1 MKKNLNLFQILYYF
15 LFGISSS
22 IVGAIIASWPLLFI
36 FVLLQKTNELVHLSI
51 FKVMHNYNQ
60 LMFYLLNPFK
70 TVLKMDDFS
79 TSKNAAE
86 HFADCKNLFVF
97 TFIIF
102 IFCLIIYVIAKKT
115 KNRTWL
121 KLDKT
126 WALLFLI
133 LPVVILPF
141 AITNFDSFFVVF
153 HHFLFSNTNWL
164 FDPNLDPII
173 NILTE
178 GFFASCFAVAGII
191 YELFFAAKLIQK

>member
-102 IFCLIIYVIAKKT
+102 IFCLIIHVIAKKT

-153 HHFLFSNTNWL
+153 HHLLFSNTNWL

>member
-86 HFADCKNLFVF
+86 HFADCKNPFVF
-97 TFIIF
+97 SFIIF
-102 IFCLIIYVIAKKT
+102 IFCVIIFY
-115 KNRTWL
+115 
-121 KLDKT
+121 
-126 WALLFLI
+126 
-133 LPVVILPF
+133 
-141 AITNFDSFFVVF
+141 
-153 HHFLFSNTNWL
+153 
-164 FDPNLDPII
+164 
-173 NILTE
+173 
-178 GFFASCFAVAGII
+178 
-191 YELFFAAKLIQK
+191 Y